1 MVELYSTDPHLI
13 KLVSEACSGICE
25 LEVHR
30 PLFKDLPRR
39 FDLCATSAQLSPGVE
54 RFAASY
60 GSMVVVMP
68 EGGDWLGSK
77 AARGHVSVIGADYR
91 RVKF

>member
-13 KLVSEACSGICE
+13 KLVSEACSGVCQ
-25 LEVHR
+25 LEVSG

-54 RFAASY
+54 RFAATY
-60 GSMVVVMP
+60 GSMVLVMP
-68 EGGDWLGSK
+68 EGGDWLAAK
-77 AARGHVSVIGADYR
+77 ATRDHVSVVGADYR